1 MGKFSKDLD
10 EDLAKKVTNMALEMG
25 LQAMGI
31 DIKPILLKKSKKEVG
46 LVLKGNDLTELF
58 TGSDSIVAIALYQKA
73 FEEVD
78 EETQNLWIESLLNQV
93 SYDMEKD
100 KIVITKPELNI
111 GIGTYRKYGNI
122 AVQKAELAVLTVQGI
137 IEREK
142 EEKLAA
148 KSLKIKK

>member
-1 MGKFSKDLD
+1 
-10 EDLAKKVTNMALEMG
+10 
-25 LQAMGI
+25 
-31 DIKPILLKKSKKEVG
+31 
-46 LVLKGNDLTELF
+46 
-58 TGSDSIVAIALYQKA
+58 VAIALYQKA